1 MFSDQS
7 CTEHVSISSNKSFP
21 LCNFLPN
28 SILPSSLSILL
39 HHRLLTSICT
49 VIVPPGEKFKGF
61 FPICLR
67 GNFVLPTGASCYFAS
82 LRFLLGHHATKL
94 KDPISISQD
103 DKPPAPTVI
112 QKNYEPSSALMEEVD
127 YKSRLWHRHKNTRKQ
142 KTGKK
147 ERWRNT
153 CIWFV
158 RLTNCSHW
166 GQICWNSNPEVSPPG
181 WAQSQCHYHSYNE
194 EKSVNYFIQWPCK
207 QQELLHNKSAIRH
220 AGLEGGHTNIVVP
233 QLVNNRGCDLLI
245 ECLMLQR
252 QIAVMSV
259 HSIITLHPLD
269 YEISC
274 LQSLHFGLSKILV
287 KCHGQNAH

>member
-1 MFSDQS
+1 M
-7 CTEHVSISSNKSFP
+7 
-21 LCNFLPN
+21 
-28 SILPSSLSILL
+28 
-39 HHRLLTSICT
+39 
-49 VIVPPGEKFKGF
+49 PPGEKFKGF

-82 LRFLLGHHATKL
+82 LRFLLGHHATKP

-252 QIAVMSV
+252 DCCDVCTLYN
-259 HSIITLHPLD
+259 HTPSIRLWDFLSAKFTFWPKQVSWPKCPLD
-269 YEISC
+269 FDISWI
-274 LQSLHFGLSKILV
+274 QEEFNKKI
-287 KCHGQNAH
+287 NSDS